1 MIFRAEASVEAA
13 NEAAEKAITAHKQAN
28 IRTPARLILG
38 SSFFFIA
45 NPLEV

>member
-28 IRTPARLILG
+28 IRIPARPILRTTV
-38 SSFFFIA
+38 FFIA
-45 NPLEV
+45 NPLNG